1 MRPVA
6 TPRRWL
12 WRRCSVPG
20 SNAAPQLEVSA
31 WDRLVAELAEALIA
45 LPADAWVEREEDVY
59 RRYGS
64 RTAGRL
70 RTLSQIRDY
79 HTGGS

>member
-1 MRPVA
+1 
-6 TPRRWL
+6 
-12 WRRCSVPG
+12 VPG
-20 SNAAPQLEVSA
+20 SSAALADVSA